1 MSHIFKSTHDEF
13 EDTKLIIRIRKSK
26 DGQHKGKK
34 KNGQMDKQQI
44 DF

>member
-1 MSHIFKSTHDEF
+1 MFKSTHDEF

-26 DGQHKGKK
+26 DGQHNGK